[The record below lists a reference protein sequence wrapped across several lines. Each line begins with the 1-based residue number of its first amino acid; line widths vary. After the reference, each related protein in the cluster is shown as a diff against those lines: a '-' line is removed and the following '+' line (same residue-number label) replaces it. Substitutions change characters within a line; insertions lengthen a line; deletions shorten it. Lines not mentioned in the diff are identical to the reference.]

1 MSFIATEGSRP
12 EDTAAQSSAED
23 DAMIR
28 RLFLSVPVLAAMAA
42 AAPAQAQCD
51 TRFDFHNRSGRTVM
65 ELYFDRSSNPN
76 WTRDELGTGVLPN
89 GQSRRFTAAYSGLY
103 DFRAVLDNGQALE
116 IRQVDICR
124 ITSVTASGGRLVAQ

>member
-1 MSFIATEGSRP
+1 M
-12 EDTAAQSSAED
+12 
-23 DAMIR
+23 MR
-28 RLFLSVPVLAAMAA
+28 RLFLGMALAGVAA
-42 AAPAQAQCD
+42 AATPAQAQCD

-116 IRQVDICR
+116 LRQVDICR
-124 ITSVTASGGRLVAQ
+124 ITAVTAGNGRLTAQ